1 MRVLKD
7 VLDELKLKFRKKDI
21 DTFLLDAQLIIMDV
35 MDISRAQLLASSD
48 MKISEEQY
56 DKISAMAQLR
66 LKYMPMQY
74 ILGHCEFM
82 GIEFYVNEHTL
93 IPRGDTEILVE
104 QAIATINYSG
114 FNYGPQETNAG
125 TNVAGYDFF
134 ARKIC
139 SDFGLQ
145 DENKC
150 SVLDIGTGSG
160 AIAVSIAK
168 YTDAEVT
175 AVDISEKA
183 LEIAE
188 KNAEYNNVSVKFIK
202 SDLFENI
209 EGRFDIIVS
218 NPPYIE
224 TDVITTL
231 EPQVKDYEP
240 HSALDGGEDGLYF
253 YKKIVQNCHKYLN
266 DGGYLMFEIGYN
278 QGKAL
283 VQILENADFSDIEI
297 KKDLAGLDRLVIA
310 KKI

>member
-1 MRVLKD
+1 MKVLKD
-7 VLDELKLKFRKKDI
+7 VLDELKLKFRKKGI
-21 DTFLLDAQLIIMDV
+21 DTFSLDAQLIIMEV
-35 MDISRAQLLASSD
+35 INISRAKLLTYPE
-48 MKISEEQY
+48 MEISEEQY
-56 DKISAMAQLR
+56 NKIAAMAQLR
-66 LKYMPMQY
+66 LKDMPMQY

-104 QAIATINYSG
+104 QAIATINDSG
-114 FNYGPQETNAG
+114 FNFGLQESDAGPNE
-125 TNVAGYDFF
+125 VRYDSF
-134 ARKIC
+134 ARKNC
-139 SDFGLQ
+139 PDF
-145 DENKC
+145 DNKYC
-150 SVLDIGTGSG
+150 VLDIGTGSG

-175 AVDISEKA
+175 AVDISEGA

-188 KNAEYNNVSVKFIK
+188 RNAEYNNVNVKFIK
-202 SDLFENI
+202 SDLFENV
-209 EGRFDIIVS
+209 EGRFDMIVS

-224 TDVITTL
+224 TNVISTL
-231 EPQVKDYEP
+231 EPQVKEYEP
-240 HSALDGGEDGLYF
+240 HTALDGGEDGLYF

-266 DGGYLMFEIGYN
+266 CGGHIMFEIGYN

-283 VQILENADFSDIEI
+283 TQILENADFSDIEV